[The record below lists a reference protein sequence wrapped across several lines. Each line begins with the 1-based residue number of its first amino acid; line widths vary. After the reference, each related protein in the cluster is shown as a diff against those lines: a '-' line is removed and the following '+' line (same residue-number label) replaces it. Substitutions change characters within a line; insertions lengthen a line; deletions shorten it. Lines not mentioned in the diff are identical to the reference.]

1 MSNRILFTNTWLAD
15 GSLSPLRKGS
25 LLIDGE
31 RILDL
36 GENLHAGGAKQIDC
50 TDLLIA
56 PGFIDAHSH
65 SDLQVL
71 YNKPEK
77 IKQGVTSEVVGNCGF
92 SPYPNAHPDDL
103 HEFGNG
109 ILYGHG
115 EWGWKSAADYLLA
128 IHERAKLASV
138 ASLVGHGSLRIAHA
152 GLTQGP
158 TDEPTLAAM
167 EGTLDDALAEG
178 ATGFSTGLMY
188 APGSSAPRE
197 ELVRL
202 CKVVAKRNKI
212 YCTHMR
218 DYSTHLLDAID
229 EQIDLARAAEC
240 KLQISHLQT
249 VGRDNWKLNALALER
264 LEKARESGLDVMFDC
279 YPYVAG
285 STVLTQLLPQ
295 WALEGGIPKLSERL
309 SEASFRREIE
319 RQILDKMVHEWSDI
333 FISAVNSQAN
343 ADVVGKSLAEISV
356 ERGDSP
362 LNIAFSLLLEEQG
375 KVNMLQFNQSE
386 ENLHANLAHPLSI
399 IISDGFYVKGKP
411 HPRLHGTFPELLGN
425 VCRDKGWL
433 SLTEAIH
440 KVTGSPADRFS
451 FKDRGVLKPGSFA
464 DITIFDQATIR
475 SNSTYKDPEL
485 DPSGVLAVF
494 REGRLLLGNDHRFT
508 LN

>member
-1 MSNRILFTNTWLAD
+1 MSNPILFTNAWLAD
-15 GSLSPLRKGS
+15 GSGLPFRKGN
-25 LLIDGE
+25 LLMEGD
-31 RILDL
+31 RIRDL
-36 GENLHAGGAKQIDC
+36 GENLEAGGAKKIDC
-50 TDLLIA
+50 ADLVIA

-92 SPYPNAHPDDL
+92 SPYPNAHAGEL

-109 ILYGHG
+109 ILSGDG
-115 EWGWKSAADYLLA
+115 EWGWKSAADYLLT

-138 ASLVGHGSLRIAHA
+138 ASLIGHGSLRIAHA
-152 GLTQGP
+152 GLTQGA

-167 EGTLDDALAEG
+167 EGTLDEALAQG

-202 CKVVAKRNKI
+202 CQVVARRNKI

-218 DYSTHLLDAID
+218 DYSTHLLEALD

-264 LEKARESGLDVMFDC
+264 IERARDSGVDIMFDC

-295 WALEGGIPKLSERL
+295 WALDGGIPKLSERL
-309 SEASFRREIE
+309 SDASIRREIE
-319 RQILDKMVHEWSDI
+319 KQILDKMVHEWSDI
-333 FISAVNSQAN
+333 FISAVDSQAN

-356 ERGDSP
+356 ERNDSP
-362 LNIAFSLLLEEQG
+362 LNIVFNLLLEEQG

-433 SLTEAIH
+433 TLPGAIH
-440 KVTGSPADRFS
+440 KVTGSPAERFS
-451 FKDRGVLKPGSFA
+451 IKDRGLLKPGYLA
-464 DITIFDQATIR
+464 DITIFDQALIR
-475 SNSTYKDPEL
+475 SHSTYKDPEL
-485 DPSGVLAVF
+485 DPAGVLAVL
-494 REGRLLLGNDHRFT
+494 REGKMLLANDPRFH